1 MNHLVLT
8 AFLIFFLLV
17 KTLGQAPERFDTLRP
32 QAREWL
38 VKGQSEL
45 LAHQYE
51 KACRSF
57 SRSLEIAP
65 GYLPAQRYLIA
76 GLELSG
82 KFPEAAYR
90 CDGLLLEHPTYS
102 RTLYYEAGRLH
113 FLCGNYARALDL
125 FAQFKELQK
134 LPPTDFGILGE
145 TEQKMEQEY
154 LAEVDDQILRCR
166 TAEEASKFSRVDQVE
181 NVGQKINT
189 GADEYFPCVSNDQSW
204 MLFTSRRNRFSDE
217 DLLVSYFADE
227 WMGPMPL
234 STGFSSSNNEGM
246 STIVR
251 NGRQMFFT
259 ACGRPAVKG
268 TCDIWEASLEG
279 ANVKK
284 FKPLLGDIN
293 SDAWDSQATISCDGT
308 TLYFSS
314 NREGGFGGTDIW
326 VSHLAGDGS
335 WEEPVNLGPGINT
348 SGDEEAPFITND
360 GRILFFSSTGHRG
373 LGEQDIFLSQFDG
386 KWGEPVNLGPPVN
399 SSFRELGFFLTA
411 DGRTGYFA
419 SDRAEGFG
427 GMDIYRFLLP
437 DPLGGRPITFVEG
450 QVLDSMTWAPLQV
463 TLFIEPRGKVET
475 DENGRFFLC
484 LPVDSTFAFTIVE
497 PDYAVYYREVRTPVW
512 ENRKPYPVSILLQP
526 AQILET
532 EEGEVIT
539 FSGVPGRQIS
549 HGVYFDFDKADL
561 NDEAIRQLDLFL
573 AKLPADSTVISELE
587 IIGYSDQVGSEKY
600 NLVLSENRAKAV
612 AMYLKEKGYHVD
624 RLYIAGSGELMSSI
638 PDEEKRKVEIV
649 LHLK

>member
-1 MNHLVLT
+1 MNQFVLT
-8 AFLIFFLLV
+8 AFLFLLLLV
-17 KTLGQAPERFDTLRP
+17 ETRGQGPERFDTLRP
-32 QAREWL
+32 QARVWL
-38 VKGQSEL
+38 EKGQAEL

-51 KACRSF
+51 KACKSF
-57 SRSLEIAP
+57 SRSLDIAP
-65 GYLPAQRYLIA
+65 GYLPALRYLIA

-82 KFPEAAYR
+82 RFPEAAYR
-90 CDGLLLEHPTYS
+90 CDALLLEHPTFS

-113 FLCGNYARALDL
+113 FLSGNYARALDM
-125 FAQFKELQK
+125 FSQFKELQK

-145 TEQKMEQEY
+145 TEQEMEQGY
-154 LAEVDDQILRCR
+154 LADVDDQILRCQI
-166 TAEEASKFSRVDQVE
+166 AQEASKFSRVAEVI
-181 NVGQKINT
+181 NVGPEVNT
-189 GADEYFPCVSNDQSW
+189 GADEYFPCVSNDQTW
-204 MLFTSRRNRFSDE
+204 MIYTSRRNRFADE
-217 DLLVSYFADE
+217 DLLISFYAGE
-227 WMGPMPL
+227 WVEPTPL
-234 STGFSSSNNEGM
+234 PTAFLSPNNEGM
-246 STIVR
+246 STVVR

-268 TCDIWEASLEG
+268 TCDIWEATLDG
-279 ANVKK
+279 PNVKK
-284 FKPLLGDIN
+284 YKPLRGDIN
-293 SDAWDSQATISCDGT
+293 SDAWDSQATISCDGK

-314 NREGGFGGTDIW
+314 NRDGGFGGADIW
-326 VSHLAGDGS
+326 VSHLADDGS
-335 WEEPVNLGPGINT
+335 WEEPRNLGPEINT

-373 LGEQDIFLSQFDG
+373 LGEQDIFLSQYDG
-386 KWGEPVNLGPPVN
+386 KWGPPFNLGPPVN

-419 SDRAEGFG
+419 SNREEGYG

-437 DPLGGRPITFVEG
+437 DPLGGIPITFVEG
-450 QVLDSMTWAPLQV
+450 QVLDSMTWEPLEV
-463 TLFIEPRGKVET
+463 TLFTEPRGKIET

-484 LPVDSTFAFTIVE
+484 LPVDSTISFTIIE
-497 PDYAVYYREVRTPVW
+497 PGYNAYYREVRTPVW

-526 AQILET
+526 VQILE
-532 EEGEVIT
+532 EEGEIIT
-539 FSGVPGRQIS
+539 FSGGSGRQIS
-549 HGVYFDFDKADL
+549 HGVYFDFDKAEL
-561 NDEAIRQLDLFL
+561 NAEAIRQLDLFL
-573 AKLPADSTVISELE
+573 AKLPQDSTFIRELE

-624 RLYIAGSGELMSSI
+624 RLYIAGSGELIASI